1 MLDDLHK
8 VAMDPNAE
16 VGVVG
21 TVMSDNSPTIQISA
35 EEMAMIKS
43 AAPVQSGISMFPIEN
58 HSSEL
63 DEANAALE
71 SLYGEDEP
79 EEDENIFGDDG
90 NDDFDDKKDAKEAKT
105 EKMLTIGAIVVTVLI
120 AIILIVAIVSVLGS
134 SKKKDTTTEE
144 ISTEAETLQ
153 MIDVV
158 GLEEEKAIE
167 ALNEKGIEYEIERS
181 YDENFDEGIVMSQ
194 DIAEGTEL
202 KEGDKVKLIISKGK
216 EMLDVPD
223 VVGKTLEEAT
233 ALLTAAGFQVDE
245 DDEYDDEVEQN
256 YVISQSP
263 SGETQAARGST
274 ITIVVSK
281 GKEVKVAVV
290 PDLKK
295 KTVQEAESALTEVNL
310 KLGNVKQEYSDSIDE
325 GKVIAQSIAAGTE
338 IKEES
343 SVDITISKGKKPTE
357 ATVVTYTASFSG
369 AISNSSY
376 SFAEGESVK
385 VTLTL
390 KVGNA
395 NYNLI
400 DGDYYSEGQF
410 PVSLSNIASI
420 EDLSSQDATLTYSV
434 KDANGNDITGN
445 FASSGKATFKKVE
458 Q

>member
-1 MLDDLHK
+1 
-8 VAMDPNAE
+8 
-16 VGVVG
+16 
-21 TVMSDNSPTIQISA
+21 
-35 EEMAMIKS
+35 
-43 AAPVQSGISMFPIEN
+43 
-58 HSSEL
+58 
-63 DEANAALE
+63 
-71 SLYGEDEP
+71 
-79 EEDENIFGDDG
+79 
-90 NDDFDDKKDAKEAKT
+90 
-105 EKMLTIGAIVVTVLI
+105 
-120 AIILIVAIVSVLGS
+120 VLGS

-233 ALLTAAGFQVDE
+233 TLLTAAGFQVDE
-245 DDEYDDEVEQN
+245 DDEYDDEVEKD

-263 SGETQAARGST
+263 NGETQAARGST

-295 KTVQEAESALTEVNL
+295 KTVQEAESALSAVNL

-325 GKVIAQSIAAGTE
+325 GQVIAQSIAAGTE

-410 PVSLSNIASI
+410 PVSLSSIASI

-458 Q
+458 R